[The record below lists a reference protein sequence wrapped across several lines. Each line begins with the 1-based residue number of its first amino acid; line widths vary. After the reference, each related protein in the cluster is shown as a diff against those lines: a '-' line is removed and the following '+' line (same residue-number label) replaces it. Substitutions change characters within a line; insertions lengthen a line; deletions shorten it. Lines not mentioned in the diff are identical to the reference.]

1 MYVKTLN
8 GLSLNGAWKMQ
19 IGLYAGWIAGAALL
33 YCFTGGDL
41 LQYTPLLVTIYL
53 LSGIGVIVYTLVHKK
68 DNFRLVPKINI
79 SVETFLL
86 AFSMALALV
95 MVKDALGY
103 LLPIPAWPELSFTS
117 IHAGSGYT
125 IIVSVV
131 LTAFMEELVFRGIM
145 MEALM
150 KRYSGGVALLQSSL
164 LFMLA
169 HPDPAQMPGAFL
181 LGLLTGLF
189 YLRLRDLCS
198 CFLIH
203 LTHNVAT
210 AMLVSAGTF
219 QFMSASPVMY
229 SMIIAGCATVLFAGY
244 FMIRRLGPV
253 TPILQQQ
260 AEKAVRGKPLLLS
273 K

>member
-19 IGLYAGWIAGAALL
+19 ISLYAGWIAGAGLL
-33 YCFTGGDL
+33 YCFAGSGL
-41 LQYTPLLVTIYL
+41 LRHTSLLVTIYL
-53 LSGIGVIVYTLVHKK
+53 LSGVSVILCTLIHKK
-68 DNFRLVPKINI
+68 DNFRLVPRINI

-95 MVKDALGY
+95 LVKDAMGY
-103 LLPIPAWPELSFTS
+103 LLPLPVWPELSFTS
-117 IHAGSGYT
+117 IHAGSGYR
-125 IIVSVV
+125 IVVSVM
-131 LTAFMEELVFRGIM
+131 LAAFMEEMLFRGII

-189 YLRLRDLCS
+189 YLRLRDLCA

-203 LTHNVAT
+203 LTNNVAT
-210 AMLVSAGTF
+210 ALLLSAGTF

-229 SMIIAGCATVLFAGY
+229 ITIVAGCVIVLSAGY
-244 FMIRRLGPV
+244 FMVRRLSPV

-260 AEKAVRGKPLLLS
+260 AGKAARKPMLLT